1 MFVSSLTLQ
10 ISTQSKADQMH
21 LSVSRIKAEEGKQ
34 LGSLPFSQKRE
45 RKDGRTTHWFLK
57 LKASAWKI
65 ACTNSIH
72 VY

>member
-1 MFVSSLTLQ
+1 
-10 ISTQSKADQMH
+10 MH